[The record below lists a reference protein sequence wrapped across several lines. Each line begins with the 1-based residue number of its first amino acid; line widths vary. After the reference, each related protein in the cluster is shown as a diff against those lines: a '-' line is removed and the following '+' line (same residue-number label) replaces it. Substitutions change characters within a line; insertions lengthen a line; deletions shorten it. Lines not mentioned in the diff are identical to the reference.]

1 MVNSYDRCI
10 LNITMKG
17 KQYTIAW
24 YVDDNKVS
32 HIDEEVIIR
41 VIQKLP
47 EHFGHLKLLRG
58 KNHKSLGMDI

>member
-41 VIQKLP
+41 VI
-47 EHFGHLKLLRG
+47 
-58 KNHKSLGMDI
+58 